1 MVNMRNVKTLYRNKQ
16 IIVRLSIL
24 VFFSLQP
31 KQLPVEFVSLTA
43 Q

>member
-16 IIVRLSIL
+16 IIVRLSIP
-24 VFFSLQP
+24 FFSLQP